1 MRLELVQGYERIFDK
16 ERNADFIKNRLEES
30 EADLIIFPELF
41 LTGYVI
47 NERAFELA
55 EKKSSQLIREIA
67 ESAEKNKKATIFGA
81 VEEDEEVK
89 GLYYNSAFV
98 IDEKGAVDTY
108 RKISLPNFGPFNE
121 KRFFCEGGERK
132 TFSLKGAKVC
142 VLICYDLF
150 FPQLCSPCDLL
161 VYISASPYTS
171 RSSFEKLFPA
181 RALESTS
188 YLAYVNLAGREES
201 TMFWGGSRALDPH
214 GDEILRMKY
223 FESEIAQADV
233 DIGSLSQIRTRRPVI
248 RDAKMGIVEKNIKKG
263 LFQVGSLDRK

>member
-1 MRLELVQGYERIFDK
+1 MRLELVQGYEKLFDK
-16 ERNADFIKNRLEES
+16 EKNAEFIKKRLEES
-30 EADLIIFPELF
+30 EADLIVFPELF
-41 LTGYVI
+41 LTGYAI

-55 EKKSSQLIREIA
+55 EKKSSPLMRRIA
-67 ESAEKNKKATIFGA
+67 ESAEKNKKAVIFGA
-81 VEEDEEVK
+81 VEEDEEIR
-89 GLYYNSAFV
+89 GIYYNSAFV
-98 IDEKGAVDTY
+98 IDENGAIDTY

-121 KRFFCEGGERK
+121 KRFFCEGSERK
-132 TFSLKGAKVC
+132 TFTLKGAKVC

-201 TMFWGGSRALDPH
+201 TLFWGGSRALDPY

-223 FESEIAQADV
+223 FESEIALADM
-233 DIGSLSQIRTRRPVI
+233 DIEALSQIRTGRTVI
-248 RDAKMGIVEKNIKKG
+248 RDAKEIFLPGH
-263 LFQVGSLDRK
+263 

>member
-1 MRLELVQGYERIFDK
+1 MRLELVQGYEKLFDR
-16 ERNADFIKNRLEES
+16 EANAEFIKKRIEKS

-55 EKKSSQLIREIA
+55 EKKSSELIRDIA
-67 ESAEKNKKATIFGA
+67 ESAEKNKKAIIFGA
-81 VEEDEEVK
+81 VEEDEEVR
-89 GLYYNSAFV
+89 GIYYNSAFV
-98 IDEKGAVDTY
+98 MDENGAVDTY

-121 KRFFCEGGERK
+121 KRFFCEGYEKK
-132 TFSLKGAKVC
+132 TFSLMGSKVC

-171 RSSFEKLFPA
+171 RNSFEKLFPA

-201 TMFWGGSRALDPH
+201 ALFWGGSRVLDPY
-214 GDEILRMKY
+214 GEEMIKMSY
-223 FESEIAQADV
+223 FEKGIAQI
-233 DIGSLSQIRTRRPVI
+233 DIDIEALSWIRTKRPVI
-248 RDAKMGIVEKNIKKG
+248 RDTKEIKG
-263 LFQVGSLDRK
+263 